1 MAQRLTDKV
10 VRSLERPPAG
20 NRIAYDTDTKG
31 FGARI
36 TAAGAIAFILN
47 YRRRSDGQERRYTIG
62 SAADW
67 SVAAARE
74 KAKELKRHIDNGGD
88 PVGEHVA
95 ERGAPTV
102 ADLCARF
109 LEEHAAKQ
117 RPKTQIDYRSMIR
130 NDILPPL
137 GKMKVAAVAFE
148 HIERLHARI
157 TRRAPTRANRTFA
170 LANKMFNLAVRWR
183 MRPDNPCKGVERNR
197 EHLRKRYLKP
207 DELTRLTKA
216 LAEDQNQQA
225 ADVVRLLL
233 LTGAR
238 RGEALSATWD
248 QFDLAAGTWVKPHTL
263 TKQKREHCI
272 PLSAPARQLLDR
284 LRKHS
289 DGSPWVFPGRG
300 SGQPREDLK
309 YSWKRICRAAG
320 ITGLRVH
327 DLRHTY
333 ASHLVSAGFSLPVIG
348 ALLGHS
354 QPTTTA
360 RYSHLLDDPLRV
372 ATERVGA
379 IISSAPSGEIVPI
392 MKGRGRP

>member
-1 MAQRLTDKV
+1 
-10 VRSLERPPAG
+10 
-20 NRIAYDTDTKG
+20 
-31 FGARI
+31 
-36 TAAGAIAFILN
+36 
-47 YRRRSDGQERRYTIG
+47 
-62 SAADW
+62 
-67 SVAAARE
+67 
-74 KAKELKRHIDNGGD
+74 
-88 PVGEHVA
+88 
-95 ERGAPTV
+95 
-102 ADLCARF
+102 
-109 LEEHAAKQ
+109 
-117 RPKTQIDYRSMIR
+117 
-130 NDILPPL
+130 
-137 GKMKVAAVAFE
+137 
-148 HIERLHARI
+148 
-157 TRRAPTRANRTFA
+157 
-170 LANKMFNLAVRWR
+170 MFNLAVRWR

-197 EHLRKRYLKP
+197 EYLRKRYLKP

-300 SGQPREDLK
+300 GGQPREDLK

-379 IISSAPSGEIVPI
+379 IISSARSGEIVPI
-392 MKGRGRP
+392 MKGRGRS